1 MQRRF
6 WKANQV
12 SSIKLDPSFVRQV
25 KPGRVGGFQPPPI
38 QAKPASGLG
47 SLVYMVAVAAAVG
60 ASVVFSYYWLT
71 S

>member
-1 MQRRF
+1 MQRPF
-6 WKANQV
+6 WKAKQV
-12 SSIKLDPSFVRQV
+12 SSIKLDPSFNRQM

-38 QAKPASGLG
+38 PSKPATGVG